1 MHGSG
6 LQQTVEQVEQ
16 RRFSRVPLDLAATCS
31 TRDGY
36 TGALAIGNVGAGG
49 IGGRLG
55 ARLEPGTAVAVKA
68 LSADGLRVPVDL
80 VGRVQWQAAQRG
92 DAGWW
97 TGIQLLDD
105 EWDSPA
111 GLDELM
117 RAALWQAQEEDR
129 ALANEVRG
137 VAVMNGTGR
146 VWTVRFQPVCA
157 RR

>member
-1 MHGSG
+1 MRGSG

-16 RRFSRVPLDLAATCS
+16 RRFSRVPVDVAATCS

-36 TGALAIGNVGAGG
+36 TGALALEDVGAGG
-49 IGGRLG
+49 IGGCLG
-55 ARLEPGTAVAVKA
+55 TRLEPGTAVAVKA
-68 LSADGLRVPVDL
+68 VPADGLRVPVDL
-80 VGRVQWQAAQRG
+80 LGRVQWQAPQRG
-92 DAGWW
+92 DAGWR

-105 EWDSPA
+105 EWESPA

-129 ALANEVRG
+129 ASANEVCG
-137 VAVMNGTGR
+137 VAVTNCTGR